1 MPAKNCCAACSRMS
15 ACLGKPRSMYFCSKG
30 SLEDSWFCMTRCQ
43 PLRCF
48 RGGPKPEY
56 KGQTKL
62 FEEEKP

>member
-1 MPAKNCCAACSRMS
+1 
-15 ACLGKPRSMYFCSKG
+15 MYFCSKG

-48 RGGPKPEY
+48 RGGPKPER

-62 FEEEKP
+62 FEEREV